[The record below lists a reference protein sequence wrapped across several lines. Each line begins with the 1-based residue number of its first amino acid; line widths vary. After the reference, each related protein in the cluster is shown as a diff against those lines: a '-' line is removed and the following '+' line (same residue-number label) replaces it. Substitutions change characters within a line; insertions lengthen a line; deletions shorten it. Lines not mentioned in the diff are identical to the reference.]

1 MRNARRGVLLKRKD
15 IYDTMWIIW
24 YVARVMSRCILRAL
38 NETTVFDQI
47 EVEMRPG
54 EATFRTRCSNRALV
68 TRFRSRYYL
77 LQIIVL
83 SIKDERK
90 KNVKV
95 QRKPEESVTYSCL
108 VENNVTR
115 TIKMRRKHDLCRNKY
130 ETDEN

>member
-1 MRNARRGVLLKRKD
+1 M
-15 IYDTMWIIW
+15 
-24 YVARVMSRCILRAL
+24 RAL

-47 EVEMRPG
+47 EVEMRPD

-95 QRKPEESVTYSCL
+95 QRNPRKVL
-108 VENNVTR
+108 HTR
-115 TIKMRRKHDLCRNKY
+115 VSWKITLQEQSRCVGNMIYVGINTKLTKIKMQRITHVYCSCRGSRGGG
-130 ETDEN
+130 ECHRGGHG